1 MLVRVPPAEYTE
13 KWQTFLE
20 YAEFLDLSPADRHLA
35 WRDITGDDD
44 WFEWPVPIE
53 YFYTDPFYIGK
64 DVVIRDVIGGFLRDF
79 WDAKSDYQVW
89 VFIGGIGSGK
99 SFSAA
104 ISITYALYQLSCMKK
119 PQRYLSGFPGCQ
131 ISTDAEIVL
140 MNASAAGA
148 EQSKKIVYGEAF
160 EKITRSPYFNTY
172 FEHSPRKTS
181 ELEFPNRIRLSPGT
195 SDWRSALGWN
205 LYGFAVDEAAFGRE
219 TERADYVKE
228 LFLALN
234 QRRRSRF
241 GSLGFG
247 GLFTSPGGEAGFVE
261 LLATES
267 GTWDTSIL
275 LRRIE
280 TWTAKGELKPRT
292 TRVFLLDR
300 NPDHIRIVEEDLL
313 YVAPGICQR
322 KDGSIIRY
330 AEPTQEQKD
339 KMDAEETRRK
349 GKAA

>member
-1 MLVRVPPAEYTE
+1 MGDAGWTTVETVESAGSGFVYDIGVEGTENYVAHGLV
-13 KWQTFLE
+13 
-20 YAEFLDLSPADRHLA
+20 HHN
-35 WRDITGDDD
+35 
-44 WFEWPVPIE
+44 
-53 YFYTDPFYIGK
+53 
-64 DVVIRDVIGGFLRDF
+64 
-79 WDAKSDYQVW
+79 
-89 VFIGGIGSGK
+89 SGK

-119 PQRYLSGFPGCQ
+119 PQKYLSGFPGCQ
-131 ISTDAEIVL
+131 ISSDAEIVL

-172 FEHSPRKTS
+172 FEHQPRKTS

-247 GLFTSPGGEAGFVE
+247 GLFTSPGGESGFVE

-322 KDGSIIRY
+322 KDGSVIRY